1 MKASSASTAILNPN
15 LGLYLGIDPLMVPA
29 TGLLA
34 GENFRVKNGKLSNIN
49 LGWVAYSA
57 IAFVD
62 PITLIDTFF
71 IRGVAEKNI
80 VATTRNLYEWDAEAD
95 TALYLNARYA
105 TGTVQAGGGND
116 AFTKVLLTC
125 DGSDLGTTFTDSN
138 AGGSAHTWT
147 AAGNAHTDTAEKKFG
162 TASALLDGTGD
173 YVSTPDHA
181 DFSLGS
187 GAWTIDLWFNCTAPT
202 GTNRALGG
210 QGDVAVTAATTAW
223 SLFRTTADKI
233 RVNVY
238 VGGVAS
244 QIDSTSTFTDA
255 VNTGWHHVAVVRTGD
270 ILRMF
275 IDGVQEGGDVAITGT
290 VNNATDVL
298 AIGALGAYVAEVWL
312 GWIDE
317 FRISVGIARWTA
329 AFEPPGFAATT
340 AALDIVL
347 ANSGTPAWQTND
359 IAAGDFINF
368 TSATQR
374 SLSATWYEIESVDSE
389 SQLTLTSAVPTP
401 IAGTVY
407 TIRRAFTGNLYD
419 IWDSEVFVNP
429 DDGTGDDLWFATN
442 GVDYVVSWDGSAT
455 QVTIQSALDFT
466 CKRLSV
472 YKNMMIYANITQ
484 AGEVLP
490 SSIINSDVGQP
501 LDVSLGLASQ
511 FRIHDGV
518 DHIHEIEDLGDNLI
532 IYSERHVTVAQFVGD
547 PLVFV
552 FRDAA
557 SGIGTLATRVVADFG
572 DYHEFLGWDSQ
583 YLFDGVSVTEV
594 GKQVWREVLR
604 TRDATRQQMC
614 FNHFNEEQGELMWG
628 VALSSDTGAGSDLES
643 PVETAYVEHYLEEV
657 GDRTPSPFSKRDFP
671 FTCEGYSATTSLTTW
686 DELLDAWEDTFLRWN
701 DSFLSAAFPLS
712 LMGTFGGTIMVI
724 NTVQTGAGAALPSYV
739 RTARRALGDGRMR
752 GLLARVYPFASQIS
766 PGTLDITVR
775 LSDHASG
782 PITDSETFEFDTAL
796 SEGAHFISPFRA
808 ARYFEL
814 QLGTDGSAWE
824 ITGYDIDTRPG
835 GRR

>member
-15 LGLYLGIDPLMVPA
+15 LGLYLGIDPLVVPA
-29 TGLLA
+29 SGLLA

-57 IAFVD
+57 IDFVD

-71 IRGVAEKNI
+71 IRGVAEKNL

-105 TGTVQAGGGND
+105 TGTVQVGGGND
-116 AFTKVLLTC
+116 AYTKVLLNC

-147 AAGNAHTDTAEKKFG
+147 AAGNAHTDTGDKQFG

-173 YVSTPDHA
+173 YVTTPDHA
-181 DFSLGS
+181 DFDLGS
-187 GAWTIDLWFNCTAPT
+187 GAWTIDFWFKCTATT
-202 GTNRALGG
+202 GSFEMLAG
-210 QGDVAVTAATTAW
+210 QCDSTPSAASSSFW
-223 SLFRTTADKI
+223 I
-233 RVNVY
+233 RRNS
-238 VGGVAS
+238 GNIIVAS
-244 QIDSTSTFTDA
+244 AFVSGTEYTVNGTTQFTDA
-255 VNTGWHHVAVVRTGD
+255 VNTGWHHVAFIRTGN
-270 ILRMF
+270 ILRLF
-275 IDGVQEGGDVAITGT
+275 IDGVQEGGDVAISGT
-290 VNNATDVL
+290 VNNSSN
-298 AIGALGAYVAEVWL
+298 ALSVGRLGEYVNDPWT

-317 FRISVGIARWTA
+317 FRISVGIARWTTT
-329 AFEPPGFAATT
+329 FTVPGFAATT

-359 IAAGDFINF
+359 IVAGDFINF
-368 TSATQR
+368 TSAAQR

-401 IAGTVY
+401 IAGSVY
-407 TIRRAFTGNLYD
+407 TIRRVFTGNLYD

-429 DDGTGDDLWFATN
+429 DDGVGDDLWFATN
-442 GVDYVVSWDGSAT
+442 GVDWIVTWDGSAT
-455 QVTIQSALDFT
+455 QVTQQSALAFT
-466 CKRLSV
+466 CQRLSV
-472 YKNMMIYANITQ
+472 YKNLMIYANITQ

-518 DHIHEIEDLGDNLI
+518 DHILEIEDLGDNLI

-547 PLVFV
+547 PLIFV

-557 SGIGTLATRVVADFG
+557 SGIGVLATRVVADFG

-604 TRDATRQQMC
+604 QRDATRQQMC

-628 VALSSDTGAGSDLES
+628 IALSSDTGAGSDLES

-671 FTCEGYSATTSLTTW
+671 FTCEGYSATTSLTLW
-686 DELLDAWEDTFLRWN
+686 SELLDAWEDTFLRWN

-712 LMGTFGGTIMVI
+712 LMGTFDGQIMVI

-775 LSDHASG
+775 LSEHASG

-814 QLGTDGSAWE
+814 QFGTDGGAWE
-824 ITGYDIDTRPG
+824 ITGYDTDTRPG